1 MKLKENLIE
10 RIVEDLQSKNEYL
23 EKILNIDEQ
32 LVDNFKIQVSILK
45 SMIEDRDKYIGI
57 LEKQLLIQD
66 KYHNE

>member
-10 RIVEDLQSKNEYL
+10 RIVEDLQSNEYL
-23 EKILNIDEQ
+23 VKILNIDEQ

>member
-1 MKLKENLIE
+1 MELNENLID

-66 KYHNE
+66 AYPNE